1 VDQLTAPGEP
11 PPDDSGP
18 DLSPEERA
26 ALPVDSVFRRAVDD
40 RRVRIALIVG
50 LPFVVAVLV
59 AAAIFAQ
66 SFGLARSVVVDGSP
80 VLVPGTST
88 SVLVSYA
95 EMDEYGLPHEI
106 PFERV
111 RLDVCRDAG
120 AAPGGGAGTGDT
132 ATCAP
137 LGEARG
143 QGHGKEVEVELTV
156 PAMPAGRHT
165 VHVSVTVQDKEVRYS
180 FPALFD
186 PAASVEPERR
196 ENGRVPTQELGRS
209 GVAIDMVALDG
220 GVARGRT
227 SRMILRALGPDGD
240 PYAGTLY
247 LLPVGEL
254 AQTGLPPSLSTDAA
268 GLAEL
273 ELRTESFGFRL
284 AISTV
289 EYPAIDPLEAEVGLL
304 PEDVLDR
311 ASVLEVQIRPML
323 GGLWVRG
330 TVEGS
335 GDMPFLRARG
345 PLVAALDRKSGPT
358 TPLYAEVW
366 QKGRLVR
373 LGSGVSPGAPLDFP
387 GFALPEGVVF
397 VQLHR
402 LGDPV
407 DSVVGRH
414 IWAGATAGASA
425 TEVGELIGA
434 LVWPA
439 EDLVWAAAVRLRLE
453 ELDAGTVE
461 RIGRYVLAR
470 RDPVWYP
477 LGTLF
482 DSRPTDVARVARVR
496 EGIKRAMAWGI
507 GALAAAVLGLAV
519 FFGVSAARQA
529 RRMPQPRVDAAP
541 AGGKAGEVAK
551 SSEEQRRLRWARS
564 GALLRIVAVLVIV
577 AIALAGIA
585 VLVWGMKQAYM
596 GP

>member
-1 VDQLTAPGEP
+1 MNATGEP

-18 DLSPEERA
+18 DLSAEERA
-26 ALPVDSVFRRAVDD
+26 ALPVDSAFRRAIDD

-66 SFGLARSVVVDGSP
+66 SFSLARSVVVDGTP
-80 VLVPGTST
+80 TLVPGTST

-111 RLDVCRDAG
+111 RLEVCP
-120 AAPGGGAGTGDT
+120 AAAS
-132 ATCAP
+132 CRP

-143 QGHGKEVEVELTV
+143 QGRGKEVEVELTV
-156 PAMPAGRHT
+156 PLSVPVGTHAVR
-165 VHVSVTVQDKEVRYS
+165 VSLTLQDKEVRYS
-180 FPALFD
+180 FPAPFD
-186 PAASVEPERR
+186 PEASVEPERR
-196 ENGRVPTQELGRS
+196 ENGRVPTRELGRS
-209 GVAIDMVALDG
+209 GVAVDMVALDG
-220 GVARGRT
+220 GV
-227 SRMILRALGPDGD
+227 GPDGE
-240 PYAGTLY
+240 PYAGSLY

-254 AQTGLPPSLSTDAA
+254 AKTGLPPSVSTDAA

-273 ELRTESFGFRL
+273 TLRTESFEYRL
-284 AISTV
+284 AVSTV

-304 PEDVLDR
+304 PENVLDR

-335 GDMPFLRARG
+335 GDLPFLRAGG
-345 PLVAALDRKSGPT
+345 PLVAELDRRAGAS
-358 TPLYAEVW
+358 TPLLAEVW
-366 QKGRLVR
+366 QQGRLVR
-373 LGSGVSPGAPLDFP
+373 RGSGVSPGGPLVLP
-387 GFALPEGVVF
+387 GFALPQGVVF

-402 LGDPV
+402 PGDPV

-414 IWAGATAGASA
+414 VWAGSTTGASA
-425 TEVGELIGA
+425 TEVGALIDSYI
-434 LVWPA
+434 WPA
-439 EDLVWAAAVRLRLE
+439 EDLVWAAAVRLRLG

-461 RIGRYVLAR
+461 RIGRYTLAR

-482 DSRPTDVARVARVR
+482 DSRPTDLARVERVR

-529 RRMPQPRVDAAP
+529 RRLPQPRVEAAP
-541 AGGKAGEVAK
+541 AGDEAGEVAK
-551 SSEEQRRLRWARS
+551 RAEEQRRLRWSRS

-596 GP
+596 E